1 VSDHY
6 GCIVD
11 EPIAFPV
18 TASHGSLADRAAATV
33 REEDCNDNCATG
45 RLADDDG
52 QAEYE
57 QREEGASDSGAVD
70 VALEQRTEESED
82 EAKSSDVVK
91 CTVEATS
98 ADVDVYAKQSE
109 TESEQ
114 EDEEEVEAEE
124 NERREFYKNDSR
136 GRELRAM
143 LEVSLTPPLRLISDH
158 PNSDASLS
166 LSLFSQGSQRARV
179 GANRSAI
186 RHLPLACKYRL

>member
-1 VSDHY
+1 VSDQY

-18 TASHGSLADRAAATV
+18 TASHGSLADTAAAAV
-33 REEDCNDNCATG
+33 PEEDCNDNC
-45 RLADDDG
+45 DG
-52 QAEYE
+52 QAEDE
-57 QREEGASDSGAVD
+57 QREEGMSGSEAVD
-70 VALEQRTEESED
+70 VALEQRTEESEE
-82 EAKSSDVVK
+82 EAESSGVVE

-98 ADVDVYAKQSE
+98 ADVDVDAKQSE

-143 LEVSLTPPLRLISDH
+143 LEVSLTPPLRLISGH

>member
-1 VSDHY
+1 MSDQY

-18 TASHGSLADRAAATV
+18 TPSHESLADTAAAAV
-33 REEDCNDNCATG
+33 REEDCNGDCATE

-52 QAEYE
+52 QAECE
-57 QREEGASDSGAVD
+57 QREEGASGSEAVD

-82 EAKSSDVVK
+82 EAKSSGVVE

-98 ADVDVYAKQSE
+98 ADVDVDAKQSE

-143 LEVSLTPPLRLISDH
+143 LEVSLIPL
-158 PNSDASLS
+158 LS
-166 LSLFSQGSQRARV
+166 PSP
-179 GANRSAI
+179 
-186 RHLPLACKYRL
+186 HL